1 MSKKIIDPTYFED
14 TDFSDELD
22 RQIKA
27 GKAKIHIPKRVTM
40 NISQETFKQAQE
52 LNTYMGTG
60 YQNVLK
66 MAMFLG
72 MQQMAKQLREN
83 KSTRKRA

>member
-1 MSKKIIDPTYFED
+1 MKNKKIDPTYYEEND
-14 TDFSDELD
+14 LSSMMLT
-22 RQIKA
+22 QIKA
-27 GKAKIHIPKRVTM
+27 GKAKILRAPKRVTM
-40 NISQETFKQAQE
+40 NISQETFQQAQE

-72 MQQMAKQLREN
+72 MQQLAKQLREN
-83 KSTRKRA
+83 KSKTA

>member
-1 MSKKIIDPTYFED
+1 
-14 TDFSDELD
+14 
-22 RQIKA
+22 
-27 GKAKIHIPKRVTM
+27 M
-40 NISQETFKQAQE
+40 NISQETFNQAQE
-52 LNTYMGTG
+52 LNQYMGTG

-83 KSTRKRA
+83 KSPRKTA